1 MRGTVAIVRGGGDL
15 ATGVIYRLWR
25 AGFKV
30 LCLEREHPL
39 VVRGPVSA
47 AQAVFDGTHVV
58 EGMKAVLVNSVDDW
72 QSECERGYAGGAV
85 AVMVDPEGECISR
98 VAPAVLVD
106 AIMAK
111 RYTGTHRSMAP
122 LVLALGPG
130 FAAPSQV
137 HGVIET
143 KRGHF
148 LGRLITNG
156 SAIPNTGIPGTE
168 MGYSV
173 ERVLRAPECGRVEAV
188 LSIGD
193 QVEEDSLIAR
203 VGGVEVRSAIS
214 GVLRGLINPTVL
226 VERGMKIGDVDPRG
240 VREHC
245 FSITDKALA
254 VAGGVMEGVARFF
267 SFGFDGFNS
276 H

>member
-1 MRGTVAIVRGGGDL
+1 MELRTEAIVRGGGDL

-30 LCLEREHPL
+30 LCLEREYPL
-39 VVRGPVSA
+39 VVRGPVSVA
-47 AQAVFDGTHVV
+47 TAVFEGTHVV
-58 EGMKAVLVNSVDDW
+58 EGMKSVLVGSLDDW
-72 QSECERGYAGGAV
+72 RRKDDAV

-130 FAAPSQV
+130 FDAPSQV

-143 KRGHF
+143 KRGHY
-148 LGRLITNG
+148 LGRLITKG
-156 SAIPNTGIPGTE
+156 SAIPNTGIPGAV
-168 MGYSV
+168 MGYSA
-173 ERVLRAPECGRVEAV
+173 ERILRAPADGRVEPL

-193 QVEEDSLIAR
+193 QVGEGGLIAR
-203 VGGVEVRSAIS
+203 VGGAEVRSAIS
-214 GVLRGLINPTVL
+214 GVLRGLIHPTVP

-240 VREHC
+240 AREHC

-254 VAGGVMEGVARFF
+254 VAGGVLEGVARFF
-267 SFGFDGFNS
+267 SFGYL
-276 H
+276 